1 MGLYAPLFWC
11 KCMRY
16 KTVKGYL
23 VNDHIILDNKTL
35 WLTKDS
41 KRKCNGYFLVKWI
54 GFKYDLLRLMEE
66 KEK

>member
-1 MGLYAPLFWC
+1 MPLCFGC

-23 VNDHIILDNKTL
+23 VSDHIILDNKTL

-41 KRKCNGYFLVKWI
+41 KRKCNGYFLVKWL
-54 GFKYDLLRLMEE
+54 GFKYDLLRVMEE

>member
-1 MGLYAPLFWC
+1 
-11 KCMRY
+11 MRY

-23 VNDHIILDNKTL
+23 VNDHIIVDNKTL

-41 KRKCNGYFLVKWI
+41 KKKCNGYFLVKWL
-54 GFKYDLLRLMEE
+54 GFKYDLLRVMEE